1 MMDPAIDTW
10 VDDSAEDGL
19 FRVSTEV
26 FRDAEIFALER
37 QLIFDRSW
45 LYVGHESEVE
55 RQGDFVARSVGGHPV
70 IMVRGK
76 DSQVRVL
83 FNTCAH
89 QGNQV
94 CRVPSGH
101 TSAFQ
106 CFFHGWTYDIEGN
119 LVGLPGEASYGGCFQ
134 RSEHGLTSPRV
145 ESHRGFVFMC
155 SHPETESLP
164 DYLGPAADYLDLV
177 ADQAD
182 EMVVLPGSHRYTT
195 HANWKMLTMNAHDGY
210 HVATT
215 HATYLKYLRDMG
227 VDPSERR
234 LGKRLDLGNGHSSSE
249 FFGAWGRPV
258 ARWAAYW
265 PDELQAQLSAKRQQL
280 TDAFGEERG
289 NKMSQVD
296 RNLLIFPNLVINDH
310 SAVLI
315 RTWEPQSVNKVIVN
329 AWTIAPRSE
338 ADEIRKLRLHNYL
351 TFFGPAGFATPD
363 DIEALEGVQRG
374 FRNPAMR
381 WLDVSKGA
389 ATEASQPDQDDN
401 ADEIQLRAIW
411 RRWRRDMGGSLLA
424 LESR

>member
-1 MMDPAIDTW
+1 MGDTIGTW
-10 VDDSAEDGL
+10 VDDFAEEGL
-19 FRVSTEV
+19 FKVSTEV
-26 FRDAEIFALER
+26 FRAPEIFALER
-37 QLIFDRSW
+37 KRIFDRSW

-55 RQGDFVARSVGGHPV
+55 RQGDFVSRSVGGHPV

-76 DSQVRVL
+76 GGDVRVL
-83 FNTCAH
+83 YNTCLH

-106 CFFHGWTYDIEGN
+106 CFFHGWTYDVDGK
-119 LVGLPGEASYGGCFQ
+119 LVGLPGESSYGGRFTPE
-134 RSEHGLTSPRV
+134 EHGLRAPRMA
-145 ESHRGFVFMC
+145 SHRGFVFMC
-155 SHPETESLP
+155 GDAETESLP
-164 DYLGPAADYLDLV
+164 DYLGPAAGYLDLV
-177 ADQAD
+177 ADQAED
-182 EMVVLPGSHRYTT
+182 MVVLPGSHRYTT
-195 HANWKMLTMNAHDGY
+195 HANWKMATMNAHDGY

-227 VDPSERR
+227 VDPSQRR
-234 LGKRLDLGNGHSSSE
+234 LGKRLDLGNGHSASE

-265 PDELQAQLSAKRQQL
+265 PEFLQAELASKRAQLAA
-280 TDAFGEERG
+280 AFGAERARL
-289 NKMSQVD
+289 MAEVD
-296 RNLLIFPNLVINDH
+296 RNLLIFHNLVINDH

-315 RTWEPQSVNKVIVN
+315 RTWDPVSVDKVVVT
-329 AWTIAPRSE
+329 AWTIAPRDE
-338 ADEIRKLRLHNYL
+338 AEEIRALRLRNYL

-374 FRNPAMR
+374 FRNQAVQ

-389 ATEASQPDQDDN
+389 ATEASRPEEEDN

-411 RRWRRDMGGSLLA
+411 RRWRGDMGDSLLSA
-424 LESR
+424 ESR

>member
-1 MMDPAIDTW
+1 MGTITDTW
-10 VDDSAEDGL
+10 VNDSADDGL
-19 FRVSTEV
+19 FEVNTDV
-26 FRDAEIFALER
+26 FRDPEIFAMER

-45 LYVGHESEVE
+45 LYVGHETEVE

-76 DSQVRVL
+76 DGAVRVL
-83 FNTCAH
+83 YNTCLH

-106 CFFHGWTYDIEGN
+106 CFFHGWTYDVDGV
-119 LVGLPGEASYGGCFQ
+119 LVGLPGESSYSGRFTRG
-134 RSEHGLTSPRV
+134 EHGLKGPRM

-155 SHPETESLP
+155 CDPDTEPLI
-164 DYLGPAADYLDLV
+164 DYLGPAAAYLDLV
-177 ADQAD
+177 ADQAED
-182 EMVVLPGSHRYTT
+182 MVVLPGSHRYTT

-227 VDPSERR
+227 VDSSKRR

-258 ARWAAYW
+258 ARWAVYW
-265 PDELQAQLSAKRQQL
+265 PDSLQERLGAKRAEL
-280 TDAFGEERG
+280 VAKFGEDRAQ
-289 NKMSQVD
+289 KMTEVD

-315 RTWEPQSVNKVIVN
+315 RTWEPQSVDKAVVS
-329 AWTIAPRSE
+329 AWTIAPRQE
-338 ADEIRKLRLHNYL
+338 DEEIRALRLRNYL

-374 FRNPAMR
+374 FRNQAVQ

-389 ATEASQPDQDDN
+389 ATEASQPEQEDN

-411 RRWRRDMGGSLLA
+411 RRWQRDMGGSLLTVG
-424 LESR
+424 SR

>member
-1 MMDPAIDTW
+1 MRETGSW
-10 VDDSAEDGL
+10 VVDETDEGL
-19 FRVSTEV
+19 FKVDTDV
-26 FRDAEIFALER
+26 FRDPEIFALER
-37 QLIFDRSW
+37 QQIFDRSW
-45 LYVGHESEVE
+45 LYVGHETEVGD
-55 RQGDFVARSVGGHPV
+55 QGDFVARSVGGHPV

-76 DSQVRVL
+76 DQVVRVL
-83 FNTCAH
+83 YNTCAH

-106 CFFHGWTYDIEGN
+106 CFFHGWAYDIDGK
-119 LVGLPGEASYGGCFQ
+119 LVGVPGEASYGGRFD
-134 RSEHGLTSPRV
+134 RADHGLSAPKV
-145 ESHRGFVFMC
+145 ESYRGFVFMNC
-155 SHPETESLP
+155 DLEAVSLG
-164 DYLGPAADYLDLV
+164 DYLGPAARYLDYV
-177 ADQAD
+177 ADQAA

-210 HVATT
+210 HVLTT

-227 VDPSERR
+227 VDPSQRR

-265 PDELQAQLSAKRQQL
+265 PERLKAELAAKRAEL
-280 TDAFGEERG
+280 ADGFGEERAHV
-289 NKMSQVD
+289 MAEVD

-315 RTWEPQSVNKVIVN
+315 RTWEPQSVGSSIVSG
-329 AWTIAPRSE
+329 WTIAPKE
-338 ADEIRKLRLHNYL
+338 ETEEIRKLRLQNYL

-374 FRNPAMR
+374 FRNRQMR

-389 ATEASQPDQDDN
+389 ATEADAPEQDDN

-411 RRWRRDMGGSLLA
+411 RRWARDMGGSLLGVGG
-424 LESR
+424 R